1 MLFHACLESP
11 KSLHRKDDE
20 FEHCHTVMH
29 TLCVQICAYLDIS
42 NMLDSAHE
50 LYCIVYLLTA
60 LEGAKHTVH
69 RKINDSF

>member
-1 MLFHACLESP
+1 MSLYRKDDEFEHCHTVMHT
-11 KSLHRKDDE
+11 LHRKDDE

-50 LYCIVYLLTA
+50 
-60 LEGAKHTVH
+60 
-69 RKINDSF
+69 